1 MASQEIIINSML
13 KYKKASVCY
22 IAIVNGHSII
32 NHSISGRQAEVNL
45 SSARKARGEFLV
57 LRKKYLIRL
66 EFQLQGKEFKLSI
79 GALNMYLDFQL
90 NHIECFRYDDIHNL
104 TFINTIFAILV

>member
-1 MASQEIIINSML
+1 ML
-13 KYKKASVCY
+13 YRNCY
-22 IAIVNGHSII
+22 GHSII

-66 EFQLQGKEFKLSI
+66 EFQLQGKELKLLI
-79 GALNMYLDFQL
+79 DALNMYLNF
-90 NHIECFRYDDIHNL
+90 
-104 TFINTIFAILV
+104 